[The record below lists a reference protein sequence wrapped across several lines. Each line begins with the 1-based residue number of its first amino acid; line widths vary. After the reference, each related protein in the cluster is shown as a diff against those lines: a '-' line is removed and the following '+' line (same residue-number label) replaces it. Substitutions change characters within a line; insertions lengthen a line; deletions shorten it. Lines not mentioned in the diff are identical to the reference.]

1 MNVVTKNRTLGKT
14 LITTNTNVYVVP
26 VRYSAY
32 VDSVII
38 SNTAAVSVTVSLDWY
53 DSVSTT
59 YYPVAGQIVMQPHS
73 VIQITDGFM
82 LQANDSFRGLAS
94 VANSVTISVRV
105 REEYSVTY

>member
-1 MNVVTKNRTLGKT
+1 MSTKNRTIAKT

-26 VRYSAY
+26 ARYSSY
-32 VDSVII
+32 IDSVII
-38 SNTAAVSVTVSLDWY
+38 SNTAGTSVTVSLDWY
-53 DSVSTT
+53 DSASTT

-82 LQANDSFRGLAS
+82 LQANDSFRGFAS
-94 VANSVTISVRV
+94 VADTVTISVRV